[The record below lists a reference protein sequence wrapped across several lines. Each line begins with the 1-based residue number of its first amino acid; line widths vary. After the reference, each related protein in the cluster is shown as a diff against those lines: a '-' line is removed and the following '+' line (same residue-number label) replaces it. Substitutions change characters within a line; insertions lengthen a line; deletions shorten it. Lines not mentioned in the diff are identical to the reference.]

1 MVQLYS
7 LTVSAVQH
15 GGLGSL
21 ILELIGVI
29 TFNQYMKVLKS
40 KPIFT
45 LFYNF
50 VCSQWEYLII
60 ALGGPKEMK

>member
-29 TFNQYMKVLKS
+29 TFNQ
-40 KPIFT
+40 
-45 LFYNF
+45 
-50 VCSQWEYLII
+50 
-60 ALGGPKEMK
+60 